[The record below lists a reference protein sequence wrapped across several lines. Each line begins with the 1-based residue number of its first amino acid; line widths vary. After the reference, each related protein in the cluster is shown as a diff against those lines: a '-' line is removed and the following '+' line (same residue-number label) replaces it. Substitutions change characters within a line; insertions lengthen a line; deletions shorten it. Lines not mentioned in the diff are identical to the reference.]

1 MVYVLFFV
9 VLNSLINNRKLILN
23 FVGNNDDRNYDFFL
37 IMFVIYLFVVK
48 YYVNVKL

>member
-23 FVGNNDDRNYDFFL
+23 FVGNYDDRNWFFL
-37 IMFVIYLFVVK
+37 IMLVIYLFVVK

>member
-23 FVGNNDDRNYDFFL
+23 FVGNYDVRNYDFF

-48 YYVNVKL
+48 YYGNVKL

>member
-23 FVGNNDDRNYDFFL
+23 FVGNYDDRNYDFFYN
-37 IMFVIYLFVVK
+37 VCYLFVCC
-48 YYVNVKL
+48 